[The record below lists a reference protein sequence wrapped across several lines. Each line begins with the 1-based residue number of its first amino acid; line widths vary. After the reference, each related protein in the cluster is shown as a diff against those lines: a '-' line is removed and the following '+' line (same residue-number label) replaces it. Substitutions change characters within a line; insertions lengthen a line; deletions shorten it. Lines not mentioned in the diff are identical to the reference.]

1 MDNGSPWGTQSPV
14 PSALALW
21 LVGLGIVPVYGRP
34 ARSTDNAVV
43 ERSHGVLVAWVEP
56 GQCAHLDDCRGKLD
70 WAVQT
75 QRNRYPAVDKQPR
88 SQAFPA
94 LFSNPDAYAVE
105 REAELWRMERVRS
118 YLSQFRFRRKVEK
131 LGQATLFANAYSVG
145 RAYSR
150 TYVEFQLDVT
160 SEQWVI
166 HDELGVEV
174 RRLPSRELD
183 YRKISQLQLGKRR
196 KTS

>member
-1 MDNGSPWGTQSPV
+1 V
-14 PSALALW
+14 
-21 LVGLGIVPVYGRP
+21 VPVYGRP

-43 ERSHGVLVAWVEP
+43 ERSHGVLAPWVEP
-56 GQCAHLDDCRGKLD
+56 AQCAHLEACRQKLD

-75 QRNRYPAVDKQPR
+75 QRNRYPAVAKQPR

-94 LFSNPDAYAVE
+94 LFTNPAAYSVE
-105 REAELWRMERVRS
+105 GEAEGWRMERVRT

-131 LGQATLFANAYSVG
+131 LGQATLFANAYAVG
-145 RAYSR
+145 RAASR
-150 TYVEFQLDVT
+150 TYVEFQLDGA

-166 HDELGVEV
+166 RDEVGVEL

-183 YRKISQLQLGKRR
+183 YDKISQLQLGKRR
-196 KTS
+196 KT

>member
-1 MDNGSPWGTQSPV
+1 MDNGSPWGTQSSV
-14 PSALALW
+14 PSALVLW
-21 LVGLGIVPVYGRP
+21 LVGLGIAPVYGRP

-43 ERSHGVLVAWVEP
+43 ERSHGVLALWVEP
-56 GQCAHLDDCRGKLD
+56 SQCTHLEDCQRKLD

-75 QRNRYPAVDKQPR
+75 QRYRYPAVAQQPR

-94 LFSNPDAYAVE
+94 LFTNPNRYSVE
-105 REAELWRMERVRS
+105 EETELWKLERVGL

-131 LGQATLFANAYSVG
+131 LGQATLFANSYSVG

-150 TYVEFQLDVT
+150 TYVEFQLDST

-166 HDELGVEV
+166 RDEWGTEL
-174 RRLPSRELD
+174 RRLSSRELD
-183 YRKISQLQLGKRR
+183 YAKISQLQLGKRR